1 MGLTNDSLK
10 KWDIVSMGEID
21 MDLYQGL
28 SMTSDDF
35 VPEPGGSNA
44 TSAAAAAKLGARS
57 AFIGKVGEDAY
68 GIQLREALR
77 SNGVDTTGLRVDPG
91 LPTTSVH
98 LTLEQGKPASY
109 RFHRQF
115 GADLLL
121 WEEDLD
127 KAMIQSTR
135 VLLLSSLLLVSEPS
149 WEGQWLAV
157 EEAGQ
162 SGELVCFDL
171 NHRPGLWPSESD
183 VFVQLDAMLSC
194 TDILKVNESELLL
207 LTGTKDPSHG
217 IPRLLERGVKL
228 AAVTLGERRSYYGT
242 QRIQGAVPA
251 YRVDAVDPLG
261 CGDIFTAALLVRL
274 LEHNKNLIELTQA
287 ELEDCFRFANAAGA
301 LAATKRGTITAAPDR
316 SEVEALLSK

>member
-1 MGLTNDSLK
+1 VPTPGETWIDVKNPATGEAVDRVPSGTTDDVARAVDAADAAFPAWK
-10 KWDIVSMGEID
+10 KKTSRERGMVLFHAASMVREQHK
-21 MDLYQGL
+21 DLAHL
-28 SMTSDDF
+28 
-35 VPEPGGSNA
+35 
-44 TSAAAAAKLGARS
+44 
-57 AFIGKVGEDAY
+57 
-68 GIQLREALR
+68 
-77 SNGVDTTGLRVDPG
+77 
-91 LPTTSVH
+91 

-109 RFHRQF
+109 RFQRQF

-121 WEEDLD
+121 WEQDLD

-135 VLLLSSLLLVSEPS
+135 VLLLSSLLLVSVPS

-157 EEAGQ
+157 EEAGR

-183 VFVQLDAMLSC
+183 AFVQLDAMLSC

-228 AAVTLGERRSYYGT
+228 AAVTLGERGSYYGT

>member
-1 MGLTNDSLK
+1 
-10 KWDIVSMGEID
+10 
-21 MDLYQGL
+21 
-28 SMTSDDF
+28 
-35 VPEPGGSNA
+35 
-44 TSAAAAAKLGARS
+44 
-57 AFIGKVGEDAY
+57 
-68 GIQLREALR
+68 
-77 SNGVDTTGLRVDPG
+77 
-91 LPTTSVH
+91 
-98 LTLEQGKPASY
+98 
-109 RFHRQF
+109 
-115 GADLLL
+115 
-121 WEEDLD
+121 
-127 KAMIQSTR
+127 MIQSTR

-183 VFVQLDAMLSC
+183 AFVQLDAMLSC

-228 AAVTLGERRSYYGT
+228 AAVTLGERGSYYGT

-251 YRVDAVDPLG
+251 YRVDVVDPLG

-274 LEHNKNLIELTQA
+274 LEHNKNLVELTQA

-301 LAATKRGTITAAPDR
+301 LAATKRGTIYRRTRPVGSGGTTFQVIPEAFSHIDHITFSRKIKGIEGSYSTLR
-316 SEVEALLSK
+316 STS

>member
-1 MGLTNDSLK
+1 
-10 KWDIVSMGEID
+10 MGEID

-115 GADLLL
+115 GADLL
-121 WEEDLD
+121 
-127 KAMIQSTR
+127 
-135 VLLLSSLLLVSEPS
+135 
-149 WEGQWLAV
+149 
-157 EEAGQ
+157 
-162 SGELVCFDL
+162 
-171 NHRPGLWPSESD
+171 
-183 VFVQLDAMLSC
+183 
-194 TDILKVNESELLL
+194 
-207 LTGTKDPSHG
+207 
-217 IPRLLERGVKL
+217 
-228 AAVTLGERRSYYGT
+228 
-242 QRIQGAVPA
+242 
-251 YRVDAVDPLG
+251 
-261 CGDIFTAALLVRL
+261 
-274 LEHNKNLIELTQA
+274 
-287 ELEDCFRFANAAGA
+287 
-301 LAATKRGTITAAPDR
+301 
-316 SEVEALLSK
+316 